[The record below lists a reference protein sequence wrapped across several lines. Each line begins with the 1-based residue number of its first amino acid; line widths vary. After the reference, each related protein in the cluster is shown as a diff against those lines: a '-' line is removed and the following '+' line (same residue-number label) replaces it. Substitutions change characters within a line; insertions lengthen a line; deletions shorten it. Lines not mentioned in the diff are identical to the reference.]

1 MVGGSRKAST
11 SRRPRSRM
19 PSGSYSPLS
28 VSPSS
33 SVESLLTAQARPRPL
48 KVVIIG
54 PASVGKTTLR
64 QRYFTRRFQRNYKA
78 TIGTDFEAKVVECK
92 GTDWGTVANSQ
103 KEAPKTA
110 KGKAKATD
118 LVGGI
123 PEDKE
128 AGPSR
133 KILLTVWD
141 VSPYPVE
148 LPRST
153 SD

>member
-1 MVGGSRKAST
+1 M
-11 SRRPRSRM
+11 
-19 PSGSYSPLS
+19 
-28 VSPSS
+28 
-33 SVESLLTAQARPRPL
+33 
-48 KVVIIG
+48 
-54 PASVGKTTLR
+54 
-64 QRYFTRRFQRNYKA
+64 
-78 TIGTDFEAKVVECK
+78 ECK